1 MVLGD
6 YIFKIPYDKTI
17 EFINNLTQQQQNM
30 LYSKYDIS
38 ESVNGVKELADIVS
52 DQDLI
57 DLGYDDFDDNSIII
71 ENKENCI
78 DDEEYDASVD
88 DVIDYLIT
96 LDEDVLF
103 DLLHEYDA
111 YTIEDLAIAITDTKL
126 EQLGFNCEK
135 YNDDIEDEEYTSFSS
150 PEETF
155 DYIFGMLPEYEE
167 NLDFLEDIDSDIPYY
182 IIDSENLIFATDDEV
197 DFQRF
202 KECLDPNLVQYCE
215 CLTTESTPI
224 KFKITPYNYNQKE
237 ISEEVVINDEL
248 NPLLFDENHKL
259 KEDVK
264 NQILEY
270 IDGFSHLMQE
280 KNILVDYTDINL
292 IGSNAGYLYTPDSDI
307 DIHLIWASPMDPDN
321 FEQMRAEFTDYTL
334 NNPLYIGNSSIE
346 LNLEDGYNMQADSA
360 RRYSLLTDTWLDDSD
375 KNEIYT
381 VDDLAKVEGY
391 EKIVDDLT
399 QQIDDIIAADE
410 YADAVALKQEIR
422 KNRSEDLATQGS
434 LSMGNVVFKELRNN
448 GAYGKLRNYIKEKE
462 TKIIDDGNE

>member
-6 YIFKIPYDKTI
+6 YIFKIPYSKTI
-17 EFINNLTQQQQNM
+17 QFIDSLTKQQQNM
-30 LYSKYDIS
+30 LYNKYNIS
-38 ESVNGVKELADIVS
+38 ESVNSVKELADIVS

-57 DLGYDDFDDNSIII
+57 DLGYNDFDDDNFT
-71 ENKENCI
+71 ETEEDCI
-78 DDEEYDASVD
+78 SEEEYDASID

-96 LDEDVLF
+96 LDEDVLL

-111 YTIEDLAIAITDTKL
+111 YSIEDLAIAITDTKL
-126 EQLGFNCEK
+126 EQLGFNCKK
-135 YNDDIEDEEYTSFSS
+135 YNDDEEKYEDMSSS

-167 NLDFLEDIDSDIPYY
+167 NFDFLEDIDSDIPYY

-215 CLTTESTPI
+215 CLTTESTPV
-224 KFKITPYNYNQKE
+224 KFKITPFDYNQKE
-237 ISEEVVINDEL
+237 ISEEIVINDEL

-259 KEDVK
+259 KKDVK
-264 NQILEY
+264 DQILEY
-270 IDGFSHLMQE
+270 VNNFSQLMQE
-280 KNILVDYTDINL
+280 KDIPVNYTDINL

-321 FEQMRAEFTDYTL
+321 FEQMRAEFADYTL
-334 NNPLYIGNSSIE
+334 NNPLYIGNSAIE

-360 RRYSLLTDTWLDDSD
+360 RRYSLLSDIWLDDSD
-375 KNEIYT
+375 KNEVYT
-381 VDDLAKVEGY
+381 IDDLAKVEGY

-399 QQIDDIIAADE
+399 QQINDIISADE

-462 TKIIDDGNE
+462 TEIIDDGNE

>member
-6 YIFKIPYDKTI
+6 YIFKIPYNKTI
-17 EFINNLTQQQQNM
+17 QFIDNLTKQQQNM
-30 LYSKYDIS
+30 LYNKYNVS

-57 DLGYDDFDDNSIII
+57 DLGYNDFGNDDDFTEVEEDYIN
-71 ENKENCI
+71 E
-78 DDEEYDASVD
+78 EEYDASIE
-88 DVIDYLIT
+88 DVINYLIT
-96 LDEDVLF
+96 LDEDMLL

-111 YTIEDLAIAITDTKL
+111 YSIEDLAIAITDTKL
-126 EQLGFNCEK
+126 EQLGFNCEE
-135 YNDDIEDEEYTSFSS
+135 YEEEEYENIFSSS
-150 PEETF
+150 PEETIN
-155 DYIFGMLPEYEE
+155 YIFGMLPEYEE
-167 NLDFLEDIDSDIPYY
+167 NFDFLEDIDSDIPYY
-182 IIDSENLIFATDDEV
+182 IIDPENLIFATDDEV

-399 QQIDDIIAADE
+399 QQIDDIVAADE
-410 YADAVALKQEIR
+410 YANAIALKQEIR